1 MGLDPIT
8 MSLSANKAKADL
20 ATNGQIGYTS
30 KGRAVLANVTDG
42 EFVEGAYSDEAQFV
56 LSAGESYV
64 VTWDGQEYRC
74 VATHVEEAHLVFIGN
89 PYVVG
94 EGEDNGMPF
103 VMFYI
108 PEIGVTEINSLTDG
122 VHSFT
127 VEKITEKINT
137 IAPKY
142 LPAGSGGGLPVVE
155 LEKAISTENSDAV
168 FSQAD
173 SEKLTAAHENG
184 TPVVFKFTINSTEF
198 SHMFTRMASNNENAF
213 TAVMPLFNS
222 STLTVLIF
230 VRTSETQWVLMTD
243 DIIVS

>member
-1 MGLDPIT
+1 MGINPIT

-42 EFVEGAYSDEAQFV
+42 EFVEGAYSGEAQFV

-74 VATHVEEAHLVFIGN
+74 VATFVEEAHIIFIGN
-89 PYVVG
+89 PYVAG

-108 PEIGVTEINSLTDG
+108 PEAGATAINSLTDG
-122 VHSFT
+122 VHSFA

-137 IAPKY
+137 IDPKY

-155 LEKAISTENSDAV
+155 LKTAISTENSGSV
-168 FSQAD
+168 FSRAD

-184 TPVVFKFTINSTEF
+184 TPVVFKLTINGTEF
-198 SHMFTRMASNNENAF
+198 SHMFTRMANNSETAF
-213 TAVMPLFNS
+213 TTVMPLFSS

-230 VRTSETQWVLMTD
+230 VRISETQWMLMMD
-243 DIIVS
+243 DITFS